1 MLLPRTNYATR
12 LFDEIWNHPFFS
24 DTFSTNNSSFMKT
37 DIKEQ
42 NDSYLLEIELPGFDK
57 KDIQAKL
64 ENGYL
69 TVEASKNEEF
79 NNTDENG
86 AYVRRERHSGAY
98 KRMFY
103 VGDQMKQEDIKAGFE
118 NGILKLMVPKE
129 TPKSLEVKDTVI
141 PIE

>member
-1 MLLPRTNYATR
+1 MLLPRTNVTTR

-24 DTFSTNNSSFMKT
+24 DTFSMNSSSFMKT

-42 NDSYLLEIELPGFDK
+42 GDSYMLEVELPGFDK
-57 KDIQAKL
+57 QDIQAKL

-69 TVEASKNEEF
+69 TIEASKNE
-79 NNTDENG
+79 NHDHKDDNG
-86 AYVRRERHSGAY
+86 PYVRRERYAGSC

-103 VGDQMKQEDIKAGFE
+103 VGEQTKQEDIKANFD
-118 NGILKLMVPKE
+118 NGVLKLTLPKAAP
-129 TPKSLEVKDTVI
+129 TALEEKDRSI